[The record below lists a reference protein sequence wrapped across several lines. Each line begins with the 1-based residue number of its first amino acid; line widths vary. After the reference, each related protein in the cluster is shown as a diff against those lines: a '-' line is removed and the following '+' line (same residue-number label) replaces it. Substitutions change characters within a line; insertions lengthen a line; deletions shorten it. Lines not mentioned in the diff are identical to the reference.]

1 MTAPVVVSDMDG
13 TLATVDTWR
22 GVLAWIR
29 ESYPSPAARR
39 FVTVRLPRIVLAK
52 AGFTDKEA
60 FRGRWMADQA
70 RLLRGLPEARL
81 DEMAEWVVEHH
92 LWPARR
98 QVAID
103 AVRAAAQEARAG
115 DPGSRLLLA
124 TGAYRQLG
132 EAFGRRMGA
141 DVALG
146 TPLEVRDGLAT
157 GALSGPT
164 QSGETKAAAVAAE
177 AAGGEVLAAF
187 GDTVADLP
195 LLQLATRAVA
205 VAPDAALR
213 REASARGWEILGD

>member
-29 ESYPSPAARR
+29 EYSPSPAARR
-39 FVTVRLPRIVLAK
+39 FVAIRLPRIVLAK
-52 AGFTDKEA
+52 AGISDKEA
-60 FRGRWMADQA
+60 FRARWMADQA
-70 RLLRGLPEARL
+70 RLLRGLPEERL

-103 AVRAAAQEARAG
+103 AVVAAAVAARVA

-132 EAFGRRMGA
+132 EAFGRRIGA
-141 DVALG
+141 DFSLG
-146 TPLEVRDGLAT
+146 TPLEVRDGVAT

-164 QSGETKAAAVAAE
+164 QSGGVKAAAVAAE
-177 AAGGEVLAAF
+177 AAGGE
-187 GDTVADLP
+187 ADIP
-195 LLQLATRAVA
+195 LLRLARRAVA

-213 REASARGWEILGD
+213 REALDRGWEILER